1 MKLFS
6 SRRLLRRQKKRE
18 KERAMR
24 IGARQLLARIALC
37 VALIGVCSACSV
49 ASRAQLA
56 CNPSTCGLIGPVA
69 CSKCG
74 ELQTQLALA
83 TQQQPSSAGFD
94 LQSQEFQA
102 QAARD
107 QQELEAELA
116 IRRSACKKSGAPH
129 SDDCIKY
136 LADTVIER
144 NCAPLVD
151 PTSSDGPFR
160 NCSDRVQQ
168 AAELIIACANQNDQA
183 ACIDLQNRIA
193 TKKRQEQEVQAVAQ
207 AQIQEQAVAA
217 LQAQA
222 QAQREQARALCYQ
235 QMMAPNRLELEPE
248 YGGGYAVQSFGN
260 DLAPLEANWQCG
272 R

>member
-1 MKLFS
+1 
-6 SRRLLRRQKKRE
+6 
-18 KERAMR
+18 MR
-24 IGARQLLARIALC
+24 IGAGQLFARIVLC
-37 VALIGVCSACSV
+37 VAVIGVCPACSV

-74 ELQTQLALA
+74 ELQTQLALS

-144 NCAPLVD
+144 NCTPLVD
-151 PTSSDGPFR
+151 PTASDEPFQ

-168 AAELIIACANQNDQA
+168 AAELIIACANQDDQA

-207 AQIQEQAVAA
+207 AQVQEQAVAA

-235 QMMAPNRLELEPE
+235 QMTAPDSFQIESMGTGFQVTPYNRN
-248 YGGGYAVQSFGN
+248 AV
-260 DLAPLEANWQCG
+260 APLSAYWACQ
-272 R
+272 